1 MGQVTVTVNGRTFKL
16 GCADGEE
23 ARVLDLAGD
32 VAERAQA
39 IAEEFGPISD
49 DRVLL
54 LTAIML
60 ADELAEARSRS
71 DAGTEIL
78 MRQDGLVWGGSR
90 KVAR

>member
-23 ARVLDLAGD
+23 SHVLDLAGD

-60 ADELAEARSRS
+60 ADELMQARSRP

-78 MRQDGLVWGGSR
+78 VRQDGLASAGSR

>member
-60 ADELAEARSRS
+60 ADELMEARSQAG
-71 DAGTEIL
+71 AGTEIL
-78 MRQDGLVWGGSR
+78 ALRDGLARTGSR
-90 KVAR
+90 KAAR